1 MRSAEVSSPTLL
13 GQFVDTSHIN
23 AAGTL
28 RSKLYVL
35 SGYTGALL
43 PLVVMP
49 HGGRQGV
56 EDFAVGMRM
65 NELAEQKNFLG
76 AYPAQSAVA
85 NPMRS
90 WGWFQADHQQCDR
103 GEPSLVAGVPR
114 DVA

>member
-1 MRSAEVSSPTLL
+1 L
-13 GQFVDTSHIN
+13 HIN

-65 NELAEQKNFLG
+65 NELAEQKNSLG

-85 NPMRS
+85 NPMR
-90 WGWFQADHQQCDR
+90 
-103 GEPSLVAGVPR
+103 
-114 DVA
+114 

>member
-28 RSKLYVL
+28 RSKLYMF
-35 SGYTGALL
+35 SPATPERP
-43 PLVVMP
+43 PLVVIP

-76 AYPAQSAVA
+76 AYPAQSSIA
-85 NPMRS
+85 NLRQWS
-90 WGWFQADHQQCDR
+90 WFQADHQQCDR